1 MSMKMEKIDDCDLL
15 PYEVI
20 VAAVSGDGEALEEVV
35 KFYRGN
41 IYGMC
46 LRNYYDFNTGN
57 TFTGVDKHM
66 ADELTVSLMKSV
78 IKFKL

>member
-1 MSMKMEKIDDCDLL
+1 MTKKTDNNKSCDLL

-20 VAAVSGDGEALEEVV
+20 VAAVNGDDNALKEVTN
-35 KFYRGN
+35 FYRNN

-46 LRNYYDFNTGN
+46 LRNYYDFKTGN
-57 TFTGVDKHM
+57 MFCAVDKYM
-66 ADELTVSLMKSV
+66 ADELTVSLMLAV